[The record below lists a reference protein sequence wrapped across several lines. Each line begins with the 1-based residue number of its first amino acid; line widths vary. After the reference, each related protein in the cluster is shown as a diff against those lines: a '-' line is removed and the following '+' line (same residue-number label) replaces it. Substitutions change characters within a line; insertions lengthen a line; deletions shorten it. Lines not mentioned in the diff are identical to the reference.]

1 MHERGTRAHGRYFTL
16 HVLPSSLACSRLG
29 IAASRRI
36 GHAVRRNRAKRIVR
50 AVFRDHKPP
59 RTVDLVAVVKA
70 PLVDA
75 EFSAVVSDYQST
87 LKRAMQ
93 ARRHEGAIGPR

>member
-1 MHERGTRAHGRYFTL
+1 MHERGTRAHGRYL
-16 HVLPSSLACSRLG
+16 ALYVLPSDLACSRIG

-59 RTVDLVAVVKA
+59 CTIDVVAVVKA
-70 PLVDA
+70 PLIDA
-75 EFSAVVSDYQST
+75 DFGAVVTDYQTT
-87 LKRAMQ
+87 LKRAM
-93 ARRHEGAIGPR
+93 RGSRG